1 MTERTRD
8 RLSRLS
14 SLALMIAILVVAGG
28 ISAITAMRLAIRGT
42 EVEVPALMGKTEDE
56 ARKVLEESKLLLRV
70 SGKPRYSPSVPAG
83 RIVEQI
89 PPAGTKLK
97 TTRSVRIW
105 LSVGERKYA
114 VPDVVGSS
122 LRAAKLT
129 LAERNYTLGNTSV
142 THMGN
147 GEPLTI
153 QQQFPQ
159 PGSQDG
165 ADPAVNVLM
174 SAGPVEEF
182 FVMPDLVGKSLDM
195 VAGRARI
202 EGFEIGKPTYR
213 KYPNVEPGLVTQQRP
228 QAGHRLSKN
237 DTILLEV
244 SQ

>member
-1 MTERTRD
+1 VTERTRD
-8 RLSRLS
+8 KLSRLS
-14 SLALMIAILVVAGG
+14 SLALMIAILVIAGG

-42 EVEVPALMGKTEDE
+42 EVEVPALTGKTEDE
-56 ARKVLEESKLLLRV
+56 ARQIVEDNKLLLRV
-70 SGKPRYSPSVPAG
+70 SSKPRFSVSIPAG
-83 RIVEQI
+83 KIVEQI
-89 PPAGTKLK
+89 PPAGTHLK
-97 TTRSVRIW
+97 ATRSVRVWI
-105 LSVGERKYA
+105 SVGEPKYA

-129 LAERNYTLGNTSV
+129 LAQRNFTLGNTSV
-142 THMGN
+142 THMGT
-147 GEPLTI
+147 GEPQTI
-153 QQQFPQ
+153 LQQFPQ
-159 PGSQDG
+159 PGSKEG
-165 ADPAVNVLM
+165 ADPTVNVLM

-182 FVMPDLVGKSLDM
+182 FVMPDLVGKPLEV

-202 EGFEIGKPTYR
+202 EGFELGKPSYR